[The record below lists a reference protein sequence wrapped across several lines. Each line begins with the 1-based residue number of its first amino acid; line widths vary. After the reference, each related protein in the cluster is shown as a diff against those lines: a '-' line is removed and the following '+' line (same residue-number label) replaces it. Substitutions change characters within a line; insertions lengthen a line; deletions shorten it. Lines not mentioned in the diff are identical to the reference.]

1 MSFGG
6 VQARPYHRKHS
17 DPNLGQKSNRLS
29 MEEGSAAVGGLGGG
43 RGSGCAS
50 GSSSSSSLTDRL
62 LLAVPDPS
70 AAGGRLPL
78 LRSDSDIESAEVD
91 PPDWRA
97 QVSADRLATMKPRE
111 QKRQVNI
118 D

>member
-1 MSFGG
+1 
-6 VQARPYHRKHS
+6 
-17 DPNLGQKSNRLS
+17 

-62 LLAVPDPS
+62 LLAVPDQS
-70 AAGGRLPL
+70 AGGSRLPL